1 MRRHEFVARLGGASA
16 WPLVA
21 RAQQPMPVI
30 GMGLPV
36 TRCCD
41 KAVGGGIGRLTR
53 SPTITPEARRGPRR
67 R

>member
-1 MRRHEFVARLGGASA
+1 MRRHEFVAGLGGASA

-41 KAVGGGIGRLTR
+41 KAVGGGIGRLAQKIL
-53 SPTITPEARRGPRR
+53 S
-67 R
+67 